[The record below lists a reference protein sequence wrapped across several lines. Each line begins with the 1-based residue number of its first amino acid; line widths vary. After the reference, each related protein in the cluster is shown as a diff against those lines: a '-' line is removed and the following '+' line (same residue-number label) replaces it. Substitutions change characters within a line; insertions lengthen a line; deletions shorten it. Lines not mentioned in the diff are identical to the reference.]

1 MFVGN
6 GVVEVVLVAVVLFL
20 EAVALG
26 AKVVVPWLPTS
37 MVTVPEVVVYT
48 SVAFLV
54 TVPVRVLESVDRMMV
69 VVTDGYVT
77 DPVAPSMLR
86 GSTVPER
93 VTMAAVSVSEA
104 EVDVEEDAV
113 VVDWAKAP
121 VSRATT
127 IHSERIL
134 HSQSAES
141 CSTRLIER
149 VVLEGIDK

>member
-1 MFVGN
+1 VFVGK
-6 GVVEVVLVAVVLFL
+6 GAVEVVIVAVVPFL

-37 MVTVPEVVVYT
+37 TVTVPDVVVYT

-54 TVPVRVLESVDRMMV
+54 TVPERVFESVDKVTV
-69 VVTDGYVT
+69 VVTEGYVT

-86 GSTVPER
+86 GSTVPEM
-93 VTMAAVSVSEA
+93 VTIAVVSVSEA
-104 EVDVEEDAV
+104 EVVEDEDDV

-121 VSRATT
+121 VNRATA

-134 HSQSAES
+134 LS
-141 CSTRLIER
+141 
-149 VVLEGIDK
+149 